1 MRLLKPNWVVHDG
14 RPIFSIDIHPD
25 GSRFATGGQGDD
37 CGKVVIW
44 NMAPVRD
51 EAAEKNENVPKIL
64 CQMDNHLACV
74 NCVRWSHNGKFLA
87 SGGDDKLVMIW
98 QTSRYSGPSST
109 FGSNNKVVNI
119 EQWRPVSTLRGHAGD
134 VLDIAWSPHDAWLAS
149 CSVDNTV
156 VIWNTMKFPEQLA
169 VLKGHSG
176 LVKGVTWDPVG
187 KYLATQSDDKTLRVW
202 RTRDWQEE
210 SVISE
215 PFKECGGTTHVLR
228 LDWSPDGHYIVSAH
242 AMNNSGPTA
251 QIIEREGWKVTLDFV
266 GHRKA
271 ITVVRFNPNIF
282 EKRIKKDSDKSQ
294 QYSCCAIGSKDR
306 SISIWLTALKRPLV
320 VTHDLFESSIMDI
333 SWSKSGFELIC
344 CSIDG
349 TVAYIDFS
357 VEEIGSSLT
366 QLEVQTV
373 LEKIYGKG
381 LPVRSMTNT
390 SNQIIESAAM
400 LNLQQQKEK
409 EAQENNNKLPL
420 SSPQTPNKKQPLV
433 NGDVPFK
440 PLDKQIET
448 RTPDGRRRIT
458 PIFLAPQPDFGEGPV
473 PFPGNDITTDSNI
486 SFATSKDH
494 SKIQVEKQ
502 DRVTIP
508 GLVSP
513 SSKSGTSPQTGSN
526 LSESKPSPLTDTK
539 KAAADKKS
547 SEAAVF
553 QPMTALEKTPEKRD
567 KPKISSSTPIDK
579 SSDQEKIKHKDKTS
593 GLNLKRKND
602 EKRTGKVGRPRKE
615 KELRESEKQLTP
627 VVTGLPLTERSGMR
641 PYQAVSDIN
650 LPVPTIDKIKSVV
663 ICGVE
668 GEENFLSL
676 EVENQVQCGLVT
688 VHKLRCVKDGAM
700 LWEQVL
706 TSKINIAAGS
716 KCISCASCEDQS
728 VLIFSAGGR
737 KLFPN
742 IVLNSKISFL
752 HCCGYYLMAV
762 TQKGSLYVWNMQSKS
777 VVIKDEKLSNMVS
790 GSIKVEKAILTPEGH
805 PIITL
810 SNSKSYTFQQQ
821 LACWVLIH
829 ENVNNLK
836 QCSDFQCC
844 KPPSEGGNIT
854 GPLMMLQAANNRSGQ
869 QASRTSSSTSTIQQT
884 ATIGH
889 LENQV
894 AICLGLQSVDE
905 YKFWFMSYVRYL
917 VQEGFEVKLREV
929 CDDLLGPVI
938 KNKFSAWQSH
948 VLGVDKHELLKE
960 ILPIIGTNLRWQRL
974 YTEYQEQLNT
984 S

>member
-1 MRLLKPNWVVHDG
+1 MRLLKPSWVEHDG
-14 RPIFSIDIHPD
+14 QPIFSIDIHPD

-51 EAAEKNENVPKIL
+51 EKAEKNESVPKVL

-74 NCVRWSHNGKFLA
+74 NCVRWSYNGKFLA

-109 FGSNNKVVNI
+109 FGSSNKVVNI
-119 EQWRPVSTLRGHAGD
+119 EQWRPVFTLRGHSGD
-134 VLDIAWSPHDAWLAS
+134 VLDLSWSPHDAWLAS

-156 VIWNTMKFPEQLA
+156 VIWNTNKFPEQVA

-187 KYLATQSDDKTLRVW
+187 KYLASQSDDKTLRVW
-202 RTRDWQEE
+202 RTRDWQTE
-210 SVISE
+210 SIIRE
-215 PFKECGGTTHVLR
+215 PFRECGGTTHVLR

-333 SWSKSGFELIC
+333 SWSKSGFELMC

-357 VEEIGSSLT
+357 VEEIGTSLT
-366 QLEVQTV
+366 QQEVQTV

-381 LPVRSMTNT
+381 LPLRSMTT
-390 SNQIIESAAM
+390 GNQIIESAAM
-400 LNLQQQKEK
+400 LNLQQQAQKES
-409 EAQENNNKLPL
+409 QEKQQN
-420 SSPQTPNKKQPLV
+420 SQTVSPQTPKTPQKHPLA

-458 PIFLAPQPDFGEGPV
+458 PIFLAPQPDFGEAPL
-473 PFPGNDITTDSNI
+473 PFPGNVITTDSNI
-486 SFATSKDH
+486 SFATSKDP
-494 SKIQVEKQ
+494 SKIQVEKL
-502 DRVTIP
+502 DRVTVP

-513 SSKSGTSPQTGSN
+513 SSKSTTSPQTGSN
-526 LSESKPSPLTDTK
+526 LSEPKPSPLLDK
-539 KAAADKKS
+539 KASGDKK

-553 QPMTALEKTPEKRD
+553 QPMTALEKTPEKSEKPKVTTSTPVEKRVDKEKLKD
-567 KPKISSSTPIDK
+567 KPV
-579 SSDQEKIKHKDKTS
+579 
-593 GLNLKRKND
+593 GLSLKRKKGD
-602 EKRTGKVGRPRKE
+602 DKLSKAGRSKKDRKDSDKQVTSLSASIAGPSFRTFSPPSN
-615 KELRESEKQLTP
+615 ELS
-627 VVTGLPLTERSGMR
+627 
-641 PYQAVSDIN
+641 
-650 LPVPTIDKIKSVV
+650 LPVQTIEKTSTLQISGKA
-663 ICGVE
+663 
-668 GEENFLSL
+668 GEENSISL
-676 EVENQVQCGLVT
+676 EVENNVQCGLVT
-688 VHKLRCVKDGAM
+688 VHKLRLVKDSETS
-700 LWEQVL
+700 WEQIL
-706 TSKINIAAGS
+706 TSPINNMAAS
-716 KCISCASCEDQS
+716 RCVACVSCEDSS
-728 VLIFSAGGR
+728 VSIFSFGGR
-737 KLFPN
+737 RLFPSL
-742 IVLNSKISFL
+742 VLNSKISYL
-752 HCCGYYLMAV
+752 HCSSYFVMAI
-762 TQKGSLYVWNMQSKS
+762 TQKGSLHVWNMQNKMAT
-777 VVIKDEKLSNMVS
+777 INNENIA
-790 GSIKVEKAILTPEGH
+790 SIINGNIEVDTVKITSEGL
-805 PIITL
+805 PVITL
-810 SNSKSYTFQQQ
+810 SNSKSYSYHTD
-821 LACWVLIH
+821 LKSWVLIH
-829 ENVNNLK
+829 ENINNVI
-836 QCSDFQCC
+836 QCSDYQYC
-844 KPPSEGGNIT
+844 KLSSQIT
-854 GPLMMLQAANNRSGQ
+854 GPLISLQKSHNRAGML
-869 QASRTSSSTSTIQQT
+869 ASRTSSSATSVQQT
-884 ATIGH
+884 ATVSH

-894 AICLGLQSVDE
+894 AVCLGLKSQDE
-905 YKFWFMSYVRYL
+905 YKFWFLSYVRYL

-938 KNKFSAWQSH
+938 KNKSTSWNAH
-948 VLGVDKHELLKE
+948 ILGLDKHELLKE
-960 ILPIIGTNLRWQRL
+960 ILPIIGSNLRWQRL
-974 YTEYQEQLNT
+974 YTEYQEQLD
-984 S
+984 SL